1 MQGRLLIPLLLLCLL
16 SVTLLSLLLGSVHLP
31 PADILSAIL
40 FRGDALASEI
50 LWDYRL
56 PRTLFAI
63 LIGAMLAMAGAMMQ
77 TLLRNPLADP
87 YILGTSGGAA
97 AGVLAAFYLALPA
110 WFHLVAAVGGALFST
125 ILLLLFSGFITSR
138 DTNRLLLTGI
148 VLTTGWGALITF
160 LLTLSPSSSL
170 PGMLFWLVGDL
181 NEQASLSVPALVLL
195 ISLPPLLFAAK
206 PLDMLLLGRQQAASL
221 GVDVPRMYLLL
232 LGFAI
237 LLTATAVAFAG
248 PIGFVG
254 LVAPHIIRLISG
266 SGHRLLIPATALLG
280 GILLVTADLLSRTL
294 VAPRMMPAGVF
305 MTLLG
310 VPLFLYLIRRQS

>member
-31 PADILSAIL
+31 PADILAALL
-40 FRGDALASEI
+40 FRGDVLASEI

-181 NEQASLSVPALVLL
+181 NEQASLSVPILVLL

-221 GVDVPRMYLLL
+221 GVDVPRMHLLL

-280 GILLVTADLLSRTL
+280 GILLVTAVLLSRTL

>member
-16 SVTLLSLLLGSVHLP
+16 LISVLSLLLGSVQLP

-40 FRGDALASEI
+40 FREDALASEI

-63 LIGAMLAMAGAMMQ
+63 VIGAMLAMAGAMMQ

-97 AGVLAAFYLALPA
+97 AGVLAAFYLSLPV

-125 ILLLLFSGFITSR
+125 ILLLLFSGFIRSR
-138 DTNRLLLTGI
+138 DTNRLILTGI

-181 NEQASLSVPALVLL
+181 NEQASLAVPALVLL
-195 ISLPPLLFAAK
+195 ISLPPVLFAAR

-221 GVDVPRMYLLL
+221 GVDVARMHLLL

-280 GILLVTADLLSRTL
+280 GILLVAADLLSRTL
-294 VAPRMMPAGVF
+294 VAPRIMPAGVF

>member
-1 MQGRLLIPLLLLCLL
+1 MPGRLLIALLSICLLLVSLL
-16 SVTLLSLLLGSVHLP
+16 SILLGSVQLP
-31 PADILSAIL
+31 SADILSALL
-40 FRGDALASEI
+40 FHEDGLASEI

-63 LIGAMLAMAGAMMQ
+63 VIGAMLAMAGAMMQ

-97 AGVLAAFYLALPA
+97 AGVLAAFHLSFPL
-110 WFHLVAAVGGALFST
+110 WFHLLAAVAGAVLST
-125 ILLLLFSGFITSR
+125 ILLLLFSGFIRSR

-195 ISLPPLLFAAK
+195 LSLPPVLIAAK

-221 GVDVPRMYLLL
+221 GVDVAQMHLLL
-232 LGFAI
+232 LGFSI

-280 GILLVTADLLSRTL
+280 GILLVSADLLSRTL

>member
-16 SVTLLSLLLGSVHLP
+16 LVSLLSLLLGSVQLP
-31 PADILSAIL
+31 PAEILSALL
-40 FRGDALASEI
+40 FRGDALVSEI

-63 LIGAMLAMAGAMMQ
+63 VIGAMLAVAGAMMQ

-97 AGVLAAFYLALPA
+97 AGVLAAFYLALPG

-125 ILLLLFSGFITSR
+125 ILLLLFSGFIGSR

-181 NEQASLSVPALVLL
+181 NEQASLFVPA
-195 ISLPPLLFAAK
+195 
-206 PLDMLLLGRQQAASL
+206 LDMLLLGRQQAASL
-221 GVDVPRMYLLL
+221 GVDVARMHLLL

-254 LVAPHIIRLISG
+254 LVAPHIIRLMSG

-280 GILLVTADLLSRTL
+280 GILLVAADLLSRTL

>member
-1 MQGRLLIPLLLLCLL
+1 MQGRLLIPLLLLCLML
-16 SVTLLSLLLGSVHLP
+16 VTLLSLLFGSVRLP
-31 PADILSAIL
+31 AADVLSAIL
-40 FRGDALASEI
+40 FREDTIAAEI

-63 LIGAMLAMAGAMMQ
+63 VIGAMLAMAGAMMQ

-97 AGVLAAFYLALPA
+97 VGVLAAFYLALPV
-110 WFHLVAAVGGALFST
+110 WSHLVAAVGGALFST
-125 ILLLLFSGFITSR
+125 ILLLLFSGFIRSR

-195 ISLPPLLFAAK
+195 LSLPPVLLAAK

-221 GVDVPRMYLLL
+221 GVDVARMHLLL

-254 LVAPHIIRLISG
+254 LVAPHIIRLMSG

-280 GILLVTADLLSRTL
+280 GILLVAADLLSRT
-294 VAPRMMPAGVF
+294 VIAPRMMPAGVF

>member
-16 SVTLLSLLLGSVHLP
+16 LVTLLSLFLGSVQLP
-31 PADILSAIL
+31 PADILAAIL
-40 FRGDALASEI
+40 VREQTVASQI

-63 LIGAMLAMAGAMMQ
+63 VIGAMLAMAGAMMQ

-97 AGVLAAFYLALPA
+97 AGVLAAFYLALPV

-125 ILLLLFSGFITSR
+125 VLLLLFSGFIGSR

-148 VLTTGWGALITF
+148 VLTTGWGAMITF
-160 LLTLSPSSSL
+160 LLTLSPSSRL

-195 ISLPPLLFAAK
+195 LSLPPVLLAAK
-206 PLDMLLLGRQQAASL
+206 PLDILLLGRQQAASL
-221 GVDVPRMYLLL
+221 GVDVARMHLFL

-254 LVAPHIIRLISG
+254 LVAPHIIRLLSG

-280 GILLVTADLLSRTL
+280 GILLVAADLLSRTV

>member
-16 SVTLLSLLLGSVHLP
+16 LVTLLSLLLGSVQLP

-40 FRGDALASEI
+40 LREETVASQI

-63 LIGAMLAMAGAMMQ
+63 VIGAMLAMAGALMQ

-97 AGVLAAFYLALPA
+97 AGVLAAFYMALPV

-125 ILLLLFSGFITSR
+125 ILLLLFSGFIRSR

-148 VLTTGWGALITF
+148 VLTTGWGAMITF
-160 LLTLSPSSSL
+160 LLTLSPSSRL

-195 ISLPPLLFAAK
+195 LSLPPVLLAAK
-206 PLDMLLLGRQQAASL
+206 PLDILLLGRQQAASL
-221 GVDVPRMYLLL
+221 GVDVARMQLLL

-254 LVAPHIIRLISG
+254 LVAPHIIRLLSG

-280 GILLVTADLLSRTL
+280 GILLVAADLLSRTV

>member
-16 SVTLLSLLLGSVHLP
+16 LVTLLSLFLGSVQLP
-31 PADILSAIL
+31 PADILAAIL
-40 FRGDALASEI
+40 VREQTVASQI

-63 LIGAMLAMAGAMMQ
+63 VIGAMLAMAGAMMQ

-97 AGVLAAFYLALPA
+97 AGVLAAFYLALPV

-125 ILLLLFSGFITSR
+125 VLLLLFSGFIGSR

-148 VLTTGWGALITF
+148 VLTTGWGAMITF
-160 LLTLSPSSSL
+160 LLTLSPSSRL

-181 NEQASLSVPALVLL
+181 NEQASLSVPVLVLL
-195 ISLPPLLFAAK
+195 LSLPPVLLAAK
-206 PLDMLLLGRQQAASL
+206 PLDILLLGRQQAASL
-221 GVDVPRMYLLL
+221 GVDVARMHLFL

-254 LVAPHIIRLISG
+254 LVAPHIIRLLSG

-280 GILLVTADLLSRTL
+280 GILLVAADLLSRTV

>member
-16 SVTLLSLLLGSVHLP
+16 LVTLLSLLLGSVHLP
-31 PADILSAIL
+31 PAEILSAIL

-63 LIGAMLAMAGAMMQ
+63 VVGAMLAMAGAMMQ

-221 GVDVPRMYLLL
+221 GVDVPRMHLLL

-280 GILLVTADLLSRTL
+280 GILLVAADLLSRTL

>member
-16 SVTLLSLLLGSVHLP
+16 LVTLLSLLLGSVQLP

-40 FRGDALASEI
+40 LREETVASQI

-97 AGVLAAFYLALPA
+97 AGVLAAFYLALPV
-110 WFHLVAAVGGALFST
+110 WLHLVAAVGGALFST
-125 ILLLLFSGFITSR
+125 ILLLLFSGFIRSR

-148 VLTTGWGALITF
+148 VLTTGWGAMITF
-160 LLTLSPSSSL
+160 LLTLSPSSRL

-181 NEQASLSVPALVLL
+181 NEQASLSVPALVMLL
-195 ISLPPLLFAAK
+195 SLPPVLLAAK
-206 PLDMLLLGRQQAASL
+206 PLDIMLLGRQQAASL
-221 GVDVPRMYLLL
+221 GVDVARMHLFL

-254 LVAPHIIRLISG
+254 LVAPHIIRLLSG

-280 GILLVTADLLSRTL
+280 GILLVAADLLSRTV

>member
-16 SVTLLSLLLGSVHLP
+16 LVSLLSLLLGSVQLP
-31 PADILSAIL
+31 PAEILSALL
-40 FRGDALASEI
+40 FRGDALVSEI

-63 LIGAMLAMAGAMMQ
+63 VIGAMLAVAGAMMQ

-97 AGVLAAFYLALPA
+97 AGVLAAFYLALPG

-125 ILLLLFSGFITSR
+125 ILLLLFSGFIGSR

-181 NEQASLSVPALVLL
+181 NEQASLFVPALVLL
-195 ISLPPLLFAAK
+195 MSLPPMLFAAK

-221 GVDVPRMYLLL
+221 GVDVARMHLLL

-254 LVAPHIIRLISG
+254 LVAPHIIRLMSG

-280 GILLVTADLLSRTL
+280 GILLVAADLLSRTL

>member
-1 MQGRLLIPLLLLCLL
+1 MSGRLLILLLLPVLL
-16 SVTLLSLLLGSVHLP
+16 VVTLLSLLLGSVRLP
-31 PADILSAIL
+31 PADLFSAML
-40 FRGDALASEI
+40 FHEDSLASEI

-63 LIGAMLAMAGAMMQ
+63 VIGAMLAMAGAMMQ

-97 AGVLAAFYLALPA
+97 VGVLAAFYLALPA
-110 WFHLVAAVGGALFST
+110 WFHLVAAVAGALLST
-125 ILLLLFSGFITSR
+125 LLLMLFSGFSHSR

-160 LLTLSPSSSL
+160 ILTLSPSSSL

-181 NEQASLSVPALVLL
+181 NEQASLTVPSLVLL
-195 ISLPPLLFAAK
+195 LSLPPVLLASR
-206 PLDMLLLGRQQAASL
+206 PLDLLLLGRQQAASV
-221 GVDVPRMYLLL
+221 GVDVPRMRLLL
-232 LGFAI
+232 LAFAI

-266 SGHRLLIPATALLG
+266 SSHRTLIPATAMLG
-280 GILLVTADLLSRTL
+280 GILLVAADLLSRTL
-294 VAPRMMPAGVF
+294 ITPRMVPAGVF

>member
-1 MQGRLLIPLLLLCLL
+1 MPGRLLIPLLLLGLL
-16 SVTLLSLLLGSVHLP
+16 LLTFLSLLLGSVPLSFSELF
-31 PADILSAIL
+31 PALL
-40 FRGDALASEI
+40 LQGNPLASEI
-50 LWDYRL
+50 IWQYRA

-63 LIGAMLAMAGAMMQ
+63 VIGAMLAMAGALMQ

-97 AGVLAAFYLALPA
+97 AGVLAAFYLAIPA
-110 WFHLVAAVGGALFST
+110 WFHLVAATAGAFIST
-125 ILLLLFSGFITSR
+125 LLLLLFSGFIRSR

-181 NEQASLSVPALVLL
+181 NEQASLSIPFLVLL
-195 ISLPPLLFAAK
+195 ISLPPLLLAAR
-206 PLDMLLLGRQQAASL
+206 PFDMLLLGRQQAASL
-221 GVDVPRMYLLL
+221 GVDVPRIHLLL

-237 LLTATAVAFAG
+237 LLTATAVTFAG

-266 SGHRLLIPATALLG
+266 SSHRLLIPATALLG
-280 GILLVTADLLSRTL
+280 GTLLVAADLLSRTL
-294 VAPRMMPAGVF
+294 IAPRMMPAGVF
-305 MTLLG
+305 MVLLG

>member
-1 MQGRLLIPLLLLCLL
+1 M
-16 SVTLLSLLLGSVHLP
+16 
-31 PADILSAIL
+31 L
-40 FRGDALASEI
+40 FRENSLASEI

-63 LIGAMLAMAGAMMQ
+63 VIGAMLAMAGAMMQ

-97 AGVLAAFYLALPA
+97 VGVLAAFYLALPA
-110 WFHLVAAVGGALFST
+110 WFHLVAAVAGALFST
-125 ILLLLFSGFITSR
+125 LLLMLFSGFSRSR

-148 VLTTGWGALITF
+148 VLTTLITF
-160 LLTLSPSSSL
+160 ILTLSPSSSL

-181 NEQASLSVPALVLL
+181 NEQASLTVPSLVLL
-195 ISLPPLLFAAK
+195 LSLPPLLLASR
-206 PLDMLLLGRQQAASL
+206 PLDLLLLGRNQAASI
-221 GVDVPRMYLLL
+221 GVDVPRMRLLL
-232 LGFAI
+232 LAFAI

-266 SGHRLLIPATALLG
+266 SSHRTLIPATAILG
-280 GILLVTADLLSRTL
+280 GILLVAADLLSRTL
-294 VAPRMMPAGVF
+294 IAPRMVPAGVF